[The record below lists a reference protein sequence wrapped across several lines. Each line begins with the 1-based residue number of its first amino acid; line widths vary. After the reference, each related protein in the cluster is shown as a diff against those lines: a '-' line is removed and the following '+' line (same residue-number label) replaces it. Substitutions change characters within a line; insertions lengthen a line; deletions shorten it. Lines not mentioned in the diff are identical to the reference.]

1 MRANALLLCLVML
14 PALAWGEDFVCGTD
28 ADTVDGG
35 LRAYRRNID
44 PTQAQAD
51 CYQVPEVQQAA
62 QRALVDSTDRRK
74 LRVDT
79 VAHLA
84 VLKSQSVRDAI
95 DAADAAA
102 AAEAAALAAELAGAG
117 CASDSL
123 AEAEQKIHTQMD
135 IARASANAITN
146 VATAKTAALAIIDK
160 SELILVNVARC
171 FYALLR
177 TTR

>member
-1 MRANALLLCLVML
+1 MRVNAVLLCVVLL
-14 PALAWGEDFVCGTD
+14 PALAWGEDFVCGTE

-35 LRAYRRNID
+35 LRVYRRSID

-62 QRALVDSTDRRK
+62 QRTLVDSTNRRK

-79 VAHLA
+79 VARLA

-102 AAEAAALAAELAGAG
+102 KAAAEAIQAELDSAG
-117 CASDSL
+117 CQSTSL
-123 AEAEQKIHTQMD
+123 ADAETKIHTQMD
-135 IARASANAITN
+135 IARAAANAITN
-146 VATAKTAALAIIDK
+146 VATAKTAALSIIDK
-160 SELILVNVARC
+160 TELILVNVARC
-171 FYALLR
+171 FYALR
-177 TTR
+177 AVTR